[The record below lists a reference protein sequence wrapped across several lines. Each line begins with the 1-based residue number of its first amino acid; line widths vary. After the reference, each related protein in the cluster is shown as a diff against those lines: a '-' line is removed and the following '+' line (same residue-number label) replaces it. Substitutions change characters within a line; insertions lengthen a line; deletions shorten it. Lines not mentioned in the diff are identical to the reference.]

1 MNQAENSTTFYH
13 KRIAELQ
20 QALQQLYKRRR
31 LLGWLRFAI
40 LMLLAF
46 VVYTIWQSDTTLII
60 VVIVAGIALFLF
72 IVSKDTNNKESI
84 ENFETLVVISKKE
97 IDYRNGNYFDQYDG
111 KNLEPEHH
119 AYAADLDLFGKAS
132 LYQYINRCNAEKAR
146 ALLAERLLQPL
157 NKEEILAQQEAV
169 KELASK
175 PQWRQQLQAY
185 GEKEKITTRTENR
198 VLEWLRQENKYY
210 ANAFWETFKVCLPAH
225 YFIVIWFLSF

>member
-72 IVSKDTNNKESI
+72 IVSKVFSQNPEIKNI
-84 ENFETLVVISKKE
+84 EKQ
-97 IDYRNGNYFDQYDG
+97 D
-111 KNLEPEHH
+111 EP
-119 AYAADLDLFGKAS
+119 K
-132 LYQYINRCNAEKAR
+132 
-146 ALLAERLLQPL
+146 
-157 NKEEILAQQEAV
+157 
-169 KELASK
+169 
-175 PQWRQQLQAY
+175 
-185 GEKEKITTRTENR
+185 
-198 VLEWLRQENKYY
+198 
-210 ANAFWETFKVCLPAH
+210 
-225 YFIVIWFLSF
+225 